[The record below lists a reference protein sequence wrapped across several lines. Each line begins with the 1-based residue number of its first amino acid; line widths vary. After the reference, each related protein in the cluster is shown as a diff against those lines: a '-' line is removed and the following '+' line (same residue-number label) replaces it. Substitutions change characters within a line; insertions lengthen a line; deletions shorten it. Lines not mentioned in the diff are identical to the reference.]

1 MDIVAHM
8 KRISKR
14 VPRAQAP
21 QEVAAAIR
29 AAVRSQVPGA
39 LEGLISGYHP
49 IDIAFAMRELAGEE
63 REAVFQLLEA
73 PEAGVILEEVDDEIS
88 ADLAE
93 ATEEAELAEIIDAM
107 PPDAGSNLVKQLDE
121 AKAHRVLERIPDEE
135 SEELRELLQFGPETA
150 GGIMTPE
157 VLQAPPD
164 LTAAEVIAHLQSQ
177 KLAPEVLSYVYIVE
191 EDSRRLLGVLDMS
204 ELITA
209 PPDRPLAE
217 VMVSDVVTVHPN
229 TDREDVVRL
238 VDRYDLMAVPVVDEQ
253 QRLWGVVTI
262 DDVIDAIQEEH
273 TEDVS
278 RFGGTS
284 AEALASASSW
294 RVARLRLPWL
304 VICLAGTFVSAMVI
318 RLFTNSLLGPLIA
331 LAAFIP
337 VINAM
342 SGNSGLQT
350 STIVVRGLALGLT
363 SRVGI
368 YRMLGRELVT
378 AAALGLA
385 CGALAGMGA
394 ALLTGQTAYA
404 PIIGAALFCAIVWA
418 SMVGTIAPIVFNRLN
433 IDPALASGPLVT
445 TLNDSFALLIYFG
458 LSLLLQHA
466 VGLS

>member
-1 MDIVAHM
+1 MASNSAYRQV
-8 KRISKR
+8 R
-14 VPRAQAP
+14 RAQDP
-21 QEVAAAIR
+21 QEVVEAIR
-29 AAVRSQVPGA
+29 AAARSQMPGA

-63 REAVFQLLEA
+63 REAVFRLLEA
-73 PEAGVILEEVDDEIS
+73 RDAGVVLEEVDDEVS

-107 PPDAGSNLVKQLDE
+107 PPDAGSDVVKQLDQE
-121 AKAHRVLERIPDEE
+121 KAHRVLDRIPDEE
-135 SEELRELLQFGPETA
+135 SAELRELLQFGAETA

-157 VLQAPPD
+157 VLYAPPD
-164 LTAAEVIAHLQSQ
+164 LTAAQLIAHLRSQ
-177 KLAPEVLSYVYIVE
+177 KLAPEVLTYVYIVD
-191 EDSRRLLGVLDMS
+191 EDSRRLLGVLDMR
-204 ELITA
+204 ELITT
-209 PPDRPLAE
+209 PPGQALGE
-217 VMVSDVVTVHPN
+217 VMVTDVVTVHPD

-238 VDRYDLMAVPVVDEQ
+238 VDKYDLMALPVVDEQ
-253 QRLWGVVTI
+253 ERLCGVVTI

-294 RVARLRLPWL
+294 RVAQLRLPWL

-318 RLFTNSLLGPLIA
+318 RLFTTSLLGPLIA

-337 VINAM
+337 VISAM

-350 STIVVRGLALGLT
+350 STIVVRGLALGLI
-363 SRVGI
+363 SRVSV
-368 YRMLGRELVT
+368 YRLLGRELLT

-385 CGALAGMGA
+385 CGILAAIGA
-394 ALLTGQTAYA
+394 VALTGQVAYG
-404 PIIGAALFCAIVWA
+404 PIIGVALFCAIVWA
-418 SMVGTIAPIVFNRLN
+418 SLVGTVMPIIFNRLN

-458 LSLLLQHA
+458 LSLVLVRV
-466 VGLS
+466 VGLF